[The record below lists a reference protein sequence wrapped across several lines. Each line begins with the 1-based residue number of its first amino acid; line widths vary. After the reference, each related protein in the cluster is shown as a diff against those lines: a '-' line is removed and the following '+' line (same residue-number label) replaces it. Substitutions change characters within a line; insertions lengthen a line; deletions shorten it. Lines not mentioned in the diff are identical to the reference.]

1 MCLSRDRQ
9 WHVQETLGRGDK
21 NTEKVRKEQ
30 ESRGRTE
37 KQRGEEV
44 IKTWER

>member
-9 WHVQETLGRGDK
+9 RHVQGTLGRGDK
-21 NTEKVRKEQ
+21 NTEQ
-30 ESRGRTE
+30 ESRGRNE